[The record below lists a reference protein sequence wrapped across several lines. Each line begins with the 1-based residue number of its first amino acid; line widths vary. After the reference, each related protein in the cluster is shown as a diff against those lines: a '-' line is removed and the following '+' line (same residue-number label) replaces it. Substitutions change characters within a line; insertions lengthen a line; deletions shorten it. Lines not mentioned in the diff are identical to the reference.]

1 MIRYAFF
8 KYNCKYIF
16 FKKSKKEFFQKNK
29 GKIPFFLYKK
39 AKIRYNK
46 K

>member
-16 FKKSKKEFFQKNK
+16 FKKSQKEFFQKNED
-29 GKIPFFLYKK
+29 KIPFFLYKK